1 MFKSVILAT
10 DGSDHSKRA
19 AAVAADIAAQFKAR
33 LTLVTVMP
41 RSMTLED
48 IESRPQSRRLPRS
61 AKSLLKRIHDALKE
75 SRRAVD
81 IDIHHYVPALP
92 SLKDALGRV
101 ILDEAEAMAD
111 RRKVAKVTR
120 VIDHGDAAEQILKQ
134 TRRAR
139 ADLIVMGTR
148 GLNNFRGLLIGSV
161 SNKVIHD
168 SKCAVLTVK

>member
-10 DGSDHSKRA
+10 DGSDHAKRA
-19 AAVAADIAAQFKAR
+19 AVIAADIAATFKAR
-33 LTLVTVMP
+33 LTLLTVIP
-41 RSMTLED
+41 RSMSLED
-48 IESRPQSRRLPRS
+48 IESAPQSRRLPRS
-61 AKSLLKRIHDALKE
+61 AKALVSRINKALKE

-81 IDIHHYVPALP
+81 IDIHHFVPALP

-101 ILDEAEAMAD
+101 ILNEAEAVAE
-111 RRKVAKVTR
+111 RRKVAKIVR

-134 TRRAR
+134 SKRAK

-168 SKCAVLTVK
+168 STCAVLTVK